1 MTPKPFL
8 SLGAICLSWDFFHSP
23 FLYGGGDDGMRMLE
37 ELRSS
42 GLGRQG
48 RPVNKGSAMECRIE
62 RVFKYL
68 YEIRA

>member
-1 MTPKPFL
+1 
-8 SLGAICLSWDFFHSP
+8 
-23 FLYGGGDDGMRMLE
+23 MRMHE